1 MRFFTI
7 TLSIVLFL
15 LLLAFTS
22 SAQEDSPSSSDTLS
36 SATETETIDFSQGK
50 EESSTGWEDEPEKL
64 WPAPVTD
71 SPDTGINDTTHRDET
86 KTASPSG
93 DSVPLIEKPVTE
105 EKSDVTIQERQAPV
119 EKDKVPPQKV
129 SSPSKDKALEEP
141 WEEPRE
147 KSPDDRALQIGLGL
161 NIGVRFHFPEEINNF
176 VTDIWTYAI
185 YDTPDKKI
193 VEKSISP
200 GLLLKAKG
208 LINPVRLLSIEP
220 FAQGMWAGKMFSFQ
234 GGMTKQVNINSF
246 TLTGGLNL
254 WLKILPEKMVSM
266 RIGGGGFAAYTVL
279 KVTGDIETTK
289 LYGTGYGGNAAL
301 GIDITIQKTVINLDI
316 IVPIGFSE
324 LGHKHGYLEMYPAVS
339 DYPSEY
345 VHTGFEICP
354 GVTFYF

>member
-1 MRFFTI
+1 MRFSKNIPAVF
-7 TLSIVLFL
+7 LFL
-15 LLLAFTS
+15 LLLTFTG
-22 SAQEDSPSSSDTLS
+22 SAQEDSPSYSDTLS
-36 SATETETIDFSQGK
+36 PAETIDFNEGF
-50 EESSTGWEDEPEKL
+50 EESSTEWEEESEIL
-64 WPAPVTD
+64 WPVPVTD
-71 SPDTGINDTTHRDET
+71 SPDTGSNDTAHRDET

-93 DSVPLIEKPVTE
+93 DNVPIIEN
-105 EKSDVTIQERQAPV
+105 QAPV
-119 EKDKVPPQKV
+119 EKDTVPPQKV
-129 SSPSKDKALEEP
+129 SSPSKDNALEEP
-141 WEEPRE
+141 REEPQE
-147 KSPDDRALQIGLGL
+147 KLTEDLFLRIGLGL

-185 YDTPDKKI
+185 YNTPDKKI

-200 GLLLKAKG
+200 GLLLKVKG

-220 FAQGMWAGKMFSFQ
+220 FAQGMWAGKIFSFQ

-254 WLKILPEKMVSM
+254 WLKILPEKMVSL

-279 KVTGDIETTK
+279 KVSGDIETTK

-301 GIDITIQKTVINLDI
+301 GIDIKIQKTVINLDI
-316 IVPIGFSE
+316 IVPFGFSE
-324 LGHKHGYLEMYPAVS
+324 LGHRDGYLEMYPAVS

>member
-7 TLSIVLFL
+7 TPSVLSFLL
-15 LLLAFTS
+15 LLLAFTG
-22 SAQEDSPSSSDTLS
+22 SAQEDSPSSSDTP
-36 SATETETIDFSQGK
+36 APAETIDFNEGF
-50 EESSTGWEDEPEKL
+50 EESSTEWEEEPAKL
-64 WPAPVTD
+64 LPAPVTD
-71 SPDTGINDTTHRDET
+71 SPDAGSNDAAYRYETTT
-86 KTASPSG
+86 SPSG
-93 DSVPLIEKPVTE
+93 DSVPIIEN
-105 EKSDVTIQERQAPV
+105 QAPV
-119 EKDKVPPQKV
+119 EKDTEPPQKV
-129 SSPSKDKALEEP
+129 SSPVKDKVSEEP
-141 WEEPRE
+141 REEPRE
-147 KSPDDRALQIGLGL
+147 KSPDDQVLRIGLGL
-161 NIGVRFHFPEEINNF
+161 NFGVRFHSPEEINNF
-176 VTDIWTYAI
+176 VTDIWTYTI

-220 FAQGMWAGKMFSFQ
+220 FVQGMWAGKMFSFQ
-234 GGMTKQVNINSF
+234 GGMTKEVHINSF

-254 WLKILPEKMVSM
+254 WLKILPEKMVSL
-266 RIGGGGFAAYTVL
+266 RIGGGGFAAYTML
-279 KVTGDIETTK
+279 KVTGDIKTTK
-289 LYGTGYGGNAAL
+289 LSGTGYGGNAAL

-324 LGHKHGYLEMYPAVS
+324 LGHQHGYLEMYPAVS